1 MRSERSESPLPNHF
15 ASWEP
20 IPTSPP
26 PRKKKEYWA
35 TAQAD
40 LRMLA
45 AVPIL
50 RSPRNADY
58 SMPGPPLLGA
68 SSPRGSRTNGMLPR
82 VALPATVSPL
92 PPTNPGGSEPM
103 RALHALEQWLKSE
116 LAPLPRDAPE
126 RFAAHQHVFS
136 ELIAQLP
143 AHGPLLAEIKRA
155 YDAAL
160 HDATAGKPP
169 AAGAAGA
176 SDSAL
181 AEKLMG
187 EVAPRPLQ
195 NLHPLQL
202 PAAYYETQ
210 WRRVSDELA
219 LVKSQRQ
226 RLRRMVRKLRAVSV
240 EGIHRLHAAGSSDSH
255 AMSEAASAAR
265 AALEELEELKDD
277 ADDKPQ
283 TDPDKALAAA
293 RAVVSVQTEEAVEH
307 EINKLREQLMV
318 TDIRVGSAAR
328 LSHRLAQGSL
338 AARLHLEE
346 EVKKANAEM
355 EDFPAAEPIRRA
367 EALAVLLKMLQQQDE
382 QIGHCIKLLAEPKS
396 LDGATLRTLA
406 QASS

>member
-1 MRSERSESPLPNHF
+1 MGSPMRSPSPLPSHYS
-15 ASWEP
+15 AWEP
-20 IPTSPP
+20 IPISPP
-26 PRKKKEYWA
+26 SRKKKEYWA

-40 LRMLA
+40 LRTLN

-58 SMPGPPLLGA
+58 SMPGPALLGA
-68 SSPRGSRTNGMLPR
+68 SSPRGSRTGGVLPR
-82 VALPATVSPL
+82 VALPATVTPL
-92 PPTNPGGSEPM
+92 PPTHPPGTEPM
-103 RALHALEQWLKSE
+103 LALHSLEQWLKHE
-116 LAPLPRDAPE
+116 LAPLPRGAPE
-126 RFAAHQHVFS
+126 RFTAYRHVFS

-143 AHGPLLAEIKRA
+143 THGPLLAEVKRA
-155 YDAAL
+155 YDGAL
-160 HDATAGKPP
+160 RDATAKKPP
-169 AAGAAGA
+169 AAGTEA

-181 AEKLMG
+181 AKQLVG
-187 EVAPRPLQ
+187 EPAPRPLQ

-202 PAAYYETQ
+202 PAAYYEHQ
-210 WRRVSDELA
+210 WRRVNDELT

-255 AMSEAASAAR
+255 AASEAASAAR

-277 ADDKPQ
+277 ADDKVE
-283 TDPDKALAAA
+283 TDPDKALMAA
-293 RAVVSVQTEEAVEH
+293 RAVINVQTEEAVEH
-307 EINKLREQLMV
+307 EVNKLREQLMV

-328 LSHRLAQGSL
+328 LSQRLAQGSL

-355 EDFPAAEPIRRA
+355 DEFPAAEPTRRA
-367 EALAVLLKMLQQQDE
+367 EALSVLLKMLQQQDE
-382 QIGHCIKLLAEPKS
+382 HIGHCIKLLAESKS
-396 LDGATLRTLA
+396 LDGATLRSLA